1 MLPYFNFATFNF
13 KHKTI
18 VRKLFLFLIITTAS
32 QSVAQINLDTVI
44 IQENRIQLPF
54 SSQNRDIRIIGKKEI
69 AALPVRTVSD
79 LLGYTAGIDLR
90 RRGPV
95 GTQADISIDGSNFDQ
110 VLVLVNGIKMSDPQT
125 GHHMLN
131 LPIPLSAIDH
141 IEVLRGPAASV
152 YGVNA
157 LAGAINIITKTP
169 ESNSVSVEMYAGSS
183 FQSDSSNGDTYFNI
197 GTQAAV
203 SLVGKTNNQL
213 ITASHDQGNG
223 TRYNTG
229 FNASRIYYKL
239 QQTINTKNK
248 LDIEG
253 AYINNDFGGNGFYA
267 TPYDVNSTERV
278 QTAYGSIRQTYSPN
292 EKLTI
297 RPGIGLRYNADD
309 YIFIKQDPD
318 YYKNH
323 HETNVITGEVQS
335 TYKIKN
341 GFLASGIEYRK
352 EAINSNNLGERNR
365 DNTGFYA
372 EYRQFIKQ
380 SFSTT
385 IGIYG
390 NYNSDFGWNLYPA
403 INAGLIISDNW
414 KIYANAGTGQRLP
427 TFTDLYYDGPSNIGN
442 VELKPENATF
452 SEIGIRYKKNII
464 SAHSA
469 LFYRSV
475 NNMID
480 YVRSSNSA
488 PWQPMNYQTVN
499 TSGLTTDLLIDF
511 NKALHWGEGH
521 PFNLH
526 VSYTYLDM
534 SIKLPDASLSKYSID
549 ALRHQFI
556 AGFTIPIS
564 KKILL
569 HANERYLY
577 RINGNDYTLIDARLV
592 YKRNQLSITAD
603 ISNILNT
610 QYKEIGAIPMPG
622 RWYSLG
628 ARYDIPWK

>member
-1 MLPYFNFATFNF
+1 
-13 KHKTI
+13 
-18 VRKLFLFLIITTAS
+18 VRKLFLFLLITVAN
-32 QSVAQINLDTVI
+32 QSLAQINLDTIVI
-44 IQENRIQLPF
+44 RENRIQMPF

-141 IEVLRGPAASV
+141 IEVLRGPAASI

-183 FQSDSSNGDTYFNI
+183 FQSDSSNGDTYYNI

-213 ITASHDQGNG
+213 ITASHDRGNG

-229 FNASRIYYKL
+229 FNTSRIYYKL

-267 TPYDVNSTERV
+267 APYDVNSTERV

-297 RPGIGLRYNADD
+297 RPGIGVRYNADD

-352 EAINSNNLGERNR
+352 EAIHSNNLGERNR

-442 VELKPENATF
+442 AELKPENATF

-499 TSGLTTDLLIDF
+499 TTGLTTDLLIDF
-511 NKALHWGEGH
+511 NNALHWDEDH

-534 SIKLPDASLSKYSID
+534 SIKLPGTSLSKYAID

-564 KKILL
+564 KKIVL

>member
-1 MLPYFNFATFNF
+1 M
-13 KHKTI
+13 
-18 VRKLFLFLIITTAS
+18 RKLFLFLLITVAN
-32 QSVAQINLDTVI
+32 QSLAQINLDTIVI
-44 IQENRIQLPF
+44 RENRIQMPF

-141 IEVLRGPAASV
+141 IEVLRGPAASI

-183 FQSDSSNGDTYFNI
+183 FQSDSSNGDTYYNI

-213 ITASHDQGNG
+213 ITASHDRGNG

-229 FNASRIYYKL
+229 FNTSRIYYKL

-267 TPYDVNSTERV
+267 APYDVNSTERV

-297 RPGIGLRYNADD
+297 RPGIGVRYNADD

-352 EAINSNNLGERNR
+352 EAIHSNNLGERNR

-442 VELKPENATF
+442 AELKPENATF

-499 TSGLTTDLLIDF
+499 TTGLTTDLLIDF
-511 NKALHWGEGH
+511 NNALHWDEDH

-534 SIKLPDASLSKYSID
+534 SIKLPGTSLSKYAID

-564 KKILL
+564 KKIVL

>member
-1 MLPYFNFATFNF
+1 M
-13 KHKTI
+13 
-18 VRKLFLFLIITTAS
+18 RKLFLFLLITVAN
-32 QSVAQINLDTVI
+32 QSLAQINLDTIVI
-44 IQENRIQLPF
+44 RENRIQMPF

-141 IEVLRGPAASV
+141 IEVLRGPAASI

-183 FQSDSSNGDTYFNI
+183 FQSDSSNGDTYYNI

-213 ITASHDQGNG
+213 ITASHDRGNG

-229 FNASRIYYKL
+229 FNTSRIYYKL

-267 TPYDVNSTERV
+267 APYDVNSTERV

-297 RPGIGLRYNADD
+297 RPGIGVRYNADD

-442 VELKPENATF
+442 AELKPENATF

-480 YVRSSNSA
+480 YVRASNSA

-511 NKALHWGEGH
+511 NKALHWGEDH

-564 KKILL
+564 KKIVL

>member
-1 MLPYFNFATFNF
+1 MRILLPVLLTIATF
-13 KHKTI
+13 
-18 VRKLFLFLIITTAS
+18 
-32 QSVAQINLDTVI
+32 QSFAQINLDTVI

-69 AALPVRTVSD
+69 ASLPVSTVAD

-90 RRGPV
+90 RRGPN
-95 GTQADISIDGSNFDQ
+95 GTQTDISIDGSNFDQ

-131 LPIPLSAIDH
+131 LPIPLAAIDH
-141 IEVLRGPAASV
+141 IEVLRGPAAAI

-169 ESNSVSVEMYAGSS
+169 ESNSVSIESYVGSS
-183 FQSDSSNGDTYFNI
+183 FQNDSSNGDTYYNF

-203 SLVGKTNNQL
+203 SLAGKSNSQL
-213 ITASHDQGNG
+213 ITVSDDRGNG
-223 TRYNTG
+223 TRYNTS
-229 FNASRIYYKL
+229 FQASRVYYKL
-239 QQTINTKNK
+239 QQDINSKNK

-267 TPYDVNSTERV
+267 APYDVNSTERV
-278 QTAYGSIRQTYSPN
+278 QTAYGSIRETYTPT

-297 RPGIGLRYNADD
+297 RPGIGVRYNADE

-323 HETNVITGEVQS
+323 HETNVITGELQS

-352 EAINSNNLGERNR
+352 EAINSNNLGKRNR

-372 EYRQFIKQ
+372 EFRQLFKQ
-380 SFSTT
+380 SFSATV
-385 IGIYG
+385 GVYG
-390 NYNSDFGWNLYPA
+390 NYNSDFGWNFYPA
-403 INAGLIISDNW
+403 VNAGLILSDNW
-414 KIYANAGTGQRLP
+414 KVYANAGMGQRLP

-442 VELKPENATF
+442 PNLKPENAAF
-452 SEIGIRYKKNII
+452 GELGIRYKKTIV
-464 SAHSA
+464 STHAA
-469 LFYRSV
+469 VFYRSIK
-475 NNMID
+475 NMID
-480 YVRSSNSA
+480 WVRSSAAS
-488 PWQPMNYQTVN
+488 PWQPMNYYLVN
-499 TSGLTTDLLIDF
+499 TSGFTTDLIVDF
-511 NKALHWGEGH
+511 NKALHWGEDH
-521 PFNLH
+521 PCNLH

-534 SIKLPDASLSKYSID
+534 SVKLPDATLSKYAIE

-556 AGFTIPIS
+556 AGFTLPIS
-564 KKILL
+564 KKIVL
-569 HANERYLY
+569 HTNQRYVY

-592 YKRNQLSITAD
+592 YKSHQWSISVD
-603 ISNILNT
+603 VNNILNT

-622 RWYSLG
+622 RWYTLG

>member
-1 MLPYFNFATFNF
+1 M
-13 KHKTI
+13 
-18 VRKLFLFLIITTAS
+18 
-32 QSVAQINLDTVI
+32 
-44 IQENRIQLPF
+44 PF

-141 IEVLRGPAASV
+141 IEVLRGPAASI

-183 FQSDSSNGDTYFNI
+183 FQSDSSNGDTYYNI

-213 ITASHDQGNG
+213 ITASHDRGNG

-229 FNASRIYYKL
+229 FNTSRIYYKL

-267 TPYDVNSTERV
+267 APYDVNSTERV

-297 RPGIGLRYNADD
+297 RPGIGVRYNADD

-352 EAINSNNLGERNR
+352 EAIHSNNLGERNR

-442 VELKPENATF
+442 AELKPENATF

-499 TSGLTTDLLIDF
+499 TTGLTTDLLIDF
-511 NKALHWGEGH
+511 NNALHWDEDH

-534 SIKLPDASLSKYSID
+534 SIKLPGTSLSKYAID

-564 KKILL
+564 KKIVL